1 MAYDD
6 VHTMIRLAHEGD
18 EADQWHV
25 KAEAS
30 SRLFSGSRRTTQLR
44 IARSLLRTTDGYIA
58 DGTFLSE
65 VARADASTARDL
77 IYGRYLAGVPIAV
90 AVARLIFHSL
100 AREGRRF
107 IERSAIESFLNDQ
120 IGTVSVS
127 TRARTFSSILTEF
140 SRAGVLV
147 RPGPRQATLQLTGRV
162 PAAAA
167 LADLIDT
174 ELLQR
179 REAPDRWLSSES
191 LAAAIFA
198 IPAEP
203 MQTVIEALVNEGR
216 LRRSYYSGEPRIIA
230 A

>member
-6 VHTMIRLAHEGD
+6 VSAMISLAYEGEKVD
-18 EADQWHV
+18 HWHSR
-25 KAEAS
+25 AETS
-30 SRLFSGSRRTTQLR
+30 SRLFSGSRRRTQLR
-44 IARSLLRTTDGYIA
+44 IARSLLRTRDGCIV
-58 DGTFLSE
+58 DGAFLSE
-65 VARADASTARDL
+65 LASAGASTARDL

-90 AVARLIFHSL
+90 AAARLIFHSL
-100 AREGRRF
+100 AREGRRS
-107 IERSAIESFLNDQ
+107 IERRAVDAFLNDQ
-120 IGTVSVS
+120 IGTVSVA
-127 TRARTFSSILTEF
+127 TRARTFSSIITEF

-147 RPGPRQATLQLTGRV
+147 RPAPRQTTLELTGRV

-174 ELLQR
+174 ELRQR
-179 REAPDRWLSSES
+179 REAPDRWLASES

-198 IPAEP
+198 IPPAP
-203 MQTVIEALVNEGR
+203 MQAVIETLVNEGR